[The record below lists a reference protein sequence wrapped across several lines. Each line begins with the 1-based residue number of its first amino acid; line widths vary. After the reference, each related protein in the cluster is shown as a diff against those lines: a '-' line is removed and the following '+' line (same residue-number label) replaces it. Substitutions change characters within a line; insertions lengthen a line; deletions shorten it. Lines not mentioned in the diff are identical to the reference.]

1 MIRALMIGAIS
12 ATALVPS
19 ADTFVEQ
26 KTGTADEAKVM
37 LFKTVAAMKADKTK
51 AIDMINKG
59 EGGFLVGDLYPFCF
73 GISDGKVVATA
84 LSYRNLLG
92 QM

>member
-19 ADTFVEQ
+19 ADTFAQQ

-37 LFKTVAAMKADKTK
+37 REAGLIKSSPQKIIADGTDWRFLTELKRELKT
-51 AIDMINKG
+51 
-59 EGGFLVGDLYPFCF
+59 
-73 GISDGKVVATA
+73 
-84 LSYRNLLG
+84 
-92 QM
+92 